1 MVISGAH
8 HLEVAAQ
15 MLLDLVSMLKMRAS
29 KYPGDQDSR
38 KMKGTCIMTRPTG
51 INSNDSSCAEKIT
64 TFIAWLFKL
73 WLRGNKMVG

>member
-38 KMKGTCIMTRPTG
+38 KMKGICIMTRPTS
-51 INSNDSSCAEKIT
+51 INSNDSSCAEKNYNFYCMI
-64 TFIAWLFKL
+64 
-73 WLRGNKMVG
+73 V